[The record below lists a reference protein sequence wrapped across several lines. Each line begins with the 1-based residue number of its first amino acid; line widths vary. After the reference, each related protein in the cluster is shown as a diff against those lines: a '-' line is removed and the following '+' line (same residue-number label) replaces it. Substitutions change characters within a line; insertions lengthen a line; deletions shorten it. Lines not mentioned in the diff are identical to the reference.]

1 MENLSATDAAR
12 RFSEL
17 LDAIEHRR
25 ESFVISRRGRPV
37 ARIGPAAAATGKAV
51 KAILQKHPRDRSWA
65 AELSELREALS
76 VEERRWNG

>member
-1 MENLSATDAAR
+1 MENVSATDAAR

-37 ARIGPAAAATGKAV
+37 ARIGPAAAATGKAA
-51 KAILQKHPRDRSWA
+51 KAVLRRHPRDRAWA
-65 AELSELREALS
+65 ADLAALREDLS
-76 VEERRWNG
+76 VEERRWTG